1 MRAVLSMLISLLTFL
16 PAFAGK
22 ISGNITNQDGEPLPF
37 ASISIKGTALG
48 TTANSSGEFFLTLS
62 PGTYTLI
69 CQHVGYERQEKKVT
83 VLKDDIELNFQLE
96 KQMLT
101 LGEVIV
107 TQGEDPAYEII
118 RQAIDKRVFY
128 RDQLK
133 AFRCQ
138 VYTKG
143 QLQLRDYPKKFMG
156 QVVDFADGDT
166 SKRKMLYLSETIAQY
181 SFRQPNDVKI
191 EVLSTKVSGQTG
203 GFGLS
208 APQVFSFYENNV
220 NIGSG
225 LNPRG
230 FISPI
235 SENALNFYK
244 YKYEGFFME
253 EGKQVFRIRIIP
265 RRLYEPLFSG
275 IIHIVDEDWRIHS
288 VQLELT
294 KTSQMQILDTLRVE
308 QLYVPVSSDIWMV
321 KNQVLYPS
329 VKMLGFDGFGSFV
342 NMYTDFD
349 VNPTFDKKFFD
360 NTILKYTDSSN
371 QKPLSYWEEARPIPL
386 QEVEIADYQK
396 KDSLEQVRA
405 DPRYMDSISRR
416 RNKLNPIAMLI
427 DGQSF
432 TRESKKRIITI
443 PNILELVKYN
453 TVEGFILNPQ
463 LTYYKNLDTGIG
475 RRAITFSPQIR
486 YGFSNN
492 HFNASTSI
500 TYTYGKK
507 YANNFSIAGGKDV
520 YQFNNFS
527 NQGERGATLSALF
540 FKHNRRKIYE
550 AWFATADML
559 KVFGEGFSTG
569 LSFQYQDR
577 MPLDNTTFYSFS
589 KGSDTTF
596 TPNYP
601 ENFDGPDFVRHQAAS
616 ISVTVRW
623 QPGNRYIEFP
633 GRKISIGSRY
643 PAFQLTYTKGIRN
656 LLGSDVDYDKWRLQ
670 VTDQINLKLA
680 GSLSYRLTT
689 GGFLNAN
696 SVQIPDY
703 IHFNGNLS
711 LLATDYMTGFQ
722 LLSHYK
728 KSNTE
733 KNVSTLFAEYHL
745 NGFLTNKIPVFRKL
759 NWHIVTGVNA
769 MYGSKD
775 FRYTELFAGIENILK
790 IIRVDYVYGFENGGK
805 TTGEIRIGIRG
816 ITTN

>member
-1 MRAVLSMLISLLTFL
+1 MRAVLSMLFSLFTFL

-37 ASISIKGTALG
+37 ASISIKGTTLG
-48 TTANSSGEFFLTLS
+48 TTANSMGEYFLVLS

-69 CQHVGYERQEKKVT
+69 CQHVGFERLEKKIT
-83 VLKDDIELNFQLE
+83 VLRDDIQLDFQLE

-133 AFRCQ
+133 AFRCE

-181 SFRQPNDVKI
+181 SFRQPNDIKI
-191 EVLSTKVSGQTG
+191 EVISTKVSGQTG

-220 NIGSG
+220 SIGSG

-235 SENALNFYK
+235 SDNALNFYK

-253 EGKQVFRIRIIP
+253 DGKQIFRIRIFP

-275 IIHIVDEDWRIHS
+275 IINIVDEDFRIHS
-288 VQLELT
+288 VQLDLT
-294 KTSQMQILDTLRVE
+294 KTSQMELLDTLRVE
-308 QLYVPVSSDIWMV
+308 QLYVPVSSNVWMV
-321 KNQVLYPS
+321 KSQVMYPS
-329 VKMLGFDGFGSFV
+329 VKMLGFDAFGSFV
-342 NMYTDFD
+342 NMYSDFD
-349 VNPTFDKKFFD
+349 INPEFGKKFFD

-371 QKPLSYWEEARPIPL
+371 QKPLSYWDEARPIPL
-386 QEVEIADYQK
+386 QEVEIADYKK
-396 KDSLEQVRA
+396 KDSLELVRA

-416 RNKLNPIAMLI
+416 RNKLNPMAMLI

-453 TVEGFILNPQ
+453 TVEGFTLNPQ

-486 YGFSNN
+486 YGFSNK
-492 HFNASTSI
+492 HLNASTGI

-540 FKHNRRKIYE
+540 FIHNRRKIYE
-550 AWFATADML
+550 AWFARADML

-569 LSFQYQDR
+569 LSFQFQDR

-589 KGSDTTF
+589 KSSDTTF

-616 ISVTVRW
+616 ISFTVRW

-633 GRKISIGSRY
+633 GRKISIGSKY
-643 PAFQLTYTKGIRN
+643 PAFQLTYTKGLKNIF
-656 LLGSDVDYDKWRLQ
+656 GSDVDYDKWRLQ
-670 VTDQINLKLA
+670 ITDQINLKLA
-680 GSLSYRLTT
+680 GSLNYRLTT
-689 GGFLNAN
+689 GGFLNAS

-722 LLSHYK
+722 LLPHYQ
-728 KSNTE
+728 KSNTD
-733 KNVSTLFAEYHL
+733 KNISTLFAEYHL

-769 MYGSKD
+769 MYGSKE
-775 FRYTELFAGIENILK
+775 FRYTEIFAGIENILK
-790 IIRVDYVYGFENGGK
+790 IIRVDYVHGFANGKK

-816 ITTN
+816 ITNN

>member
-1 MRAVLSMLISLLTFL
+1 MKLSLLLLLSIFNFL
-16 PAFAGK
+16 SAFAGR
-22 ISGNITNQDGEPLPF
+22 ISGLVTNQDGQPLPF
-37 ASISIKGTALG
+37 ASLTVKGTSIG
-48 TTANSSGEFFLTLS
+48 TTANSTGEFFLSVS
-62 PGTYTLI
+62 PGTYTII
-69 CQHVGYERQEKKVT
+69 CQHVGYERQEKKIT
-83 VLKDDIELNFQLE
+83 IIKDDLQLDFRLE
-96 KQMLT
+96 KQELT

-118 RQAIDKRVFY
+118 RQAIRKRVFY
-128 RDQLK
+128 RDQLS
-133 AFRCQ
+133 AFQCQ

-156 QVVDFADGDT
+156 QIVDFEDGDT
-166 SKRKMLYLSETIAQY
+166 SKNKMLYLSETIARY
-181 SFRQPNDVKI
+181 SYRRPDDVKI
-191 EVLSTKVSGQTG
+191 EVISTKVSGQTG

-208 APQVFSFYENNV
+208 APHIFSFYDNNI

-235 SENALNFYK
+235 SENALNYYR

-265 RRLYEPLFSG
+265 RRPYEPLFSG
-275 IIHIVDEDWRIHS
+275 IMYIMDEDYRVHS

-294 KTSQMQILDTLRVE
+294 KTSQMQILDTLRIE
-308 QLYVPVSSDIWMV
+308 QLYVPVSSEVWMV
-321 KNQVLYPS
+321 KSQVMYPS

-342 NMYTDFD
+342 NMYSDFD
-349 VNPTFDKKFFD
+349 IDPDFGKKFFD

-371 QKPLSYWEEARPIPL
+371 KQTLSYWENARPLPL
-386 QEVEIADYQK
+386 QEEEIIDYRK

-405 DPRYMDSISRR
+405 DPRYLDSISRR

-427 DGQSF
+427 NGQSF

-443 PNILELVKYN
+443 PNLLELIKYN
-453 TVEGFILNPQ
+453 TVEGFVLNPQ
-463 LTYYKNLDTGIG
+463 LTYYKSLDTGIG
-475 RRAITFSPQIR
+475 RKAIAISPQIR
-486 YGFSNN
+486 YGFSNE
-492 HFNASTSI
+492 HFNASTKI

-507 YANNFSIAGGKDV
+507 YANNFSLSGGKDI
-520 YQFNNFS
+520 YQFNNYS
-527 NQGERGATLSALF
+527 NQGERGATLSALL

-550 AWFATADML
+550 AWYLRTDML

-577 MPLDNTTFYSFS
+577 MPLENTAFYSLS
-589 KGSDTTF
+589 KSKDTTF

-601 ENFDGPDFVRHQAAS
+601 ENFDGPGFLAHQAS
-616 ISVTVRW
+616 SVSFTVRW

-643 PAFQLTYTKGIRN
+643 PAFMLTYTKGIKN
-656 LLGSDVDYDKWRLQ
+656 FLGSDVDYDKWRLQ
-670 VTDQINLKLA
+670 ISDQVNLKLA
-680 GSLSYRLTT
+680 GSLNYRFST
-689 GGFLNAN
+689 GGFLNARN
-696 SVQIPDY
+696 VQIPDY
-703 IHFNGNLS
+703 THFIGNLS

-722 LLSHYK
+722 LLPHYQ
-728 KSNTE
+728 KSNTD
-733 KNVSTLFAEYHL
+733 KLVSTLFAEYHL

-759 NWHIVTGVNA
+759 NWHFVTGVNA
-769 MYGSKD
+769 MYGSEK
-775 FRYTELFAGIENILK
+775 FRYTEVFVGIENILK
-790 IIRVDYVYGFENGGK
+790 IIRIDYVQGFDKGR
-805 TTGEIRIGIRG
+805 TIHGEVRIGILG